1 MSAAPALV
9 LEHQTGPR
17 RSSPRH
23 PINVPVDAI
32 ILRSGIPDSLPGRCT
47 DLSETG
53 VGAVF
58 AGELIA
64 GQTVA
69 IELRLPNV
77 AVPVRAR
84 ALVRYHHLLRC
95 GLQFVGLTADQKQ
108 MIRYW
113 SYQVAAQP
121 VVSDGAKEQT
131 PTAENSPSAAAEPD
145 RERPQRRIRIRRRK
159 LYFVLAVI
167 LSLAALG
174 WWQWQRAW
182 RELEAPGAAPG
193 EPQSGAPVRL
203 SPEIME
209 ARTVYKVNPVY
220 PETARLAGT
229 QGLVVL
235 DALIGTDGTVKH
247 LRPVAGPD
255 ALAQSAQDAV
265 QSWRFEPYSPD
276 GEAVEVETTIA
287 IEFRLN

>member
-1 MSAAPALV
+1 
-9 LEHQTGPR
+9 
-17 RSSPRH
+17 
-23 PINVPVDAI
+23 
-32 ILRSGIPDSLPGRCT
+32 
-47 DLSETG
+47 
-53 VGAVF
+53 
-58 AGELIA
+58 
-64 GQTVA
+64 
-69 IELRLPNV
+69 
-77 AVPVRAR
+77 
-84 ALVRYHHLLRC
+84 
-95 GLQFVGLTADQKQ
+95 

-121 VVSDGAKEQT
+121 VVSDDAKDET
-131 PTAENSPSAAAEPD
+131 PKAENSPIAPTEPE
-145 RERPQRRIRIRRRK
+145 RERPQRRIRILRRK
-159 LYFVLAVI
+159 LYFVLAVT

-182 RELEAPGAAPG
+182 RELEAPAAG
-193 EPQSGAPVRL
+193 EEAQSGAPVRL

-220 PETARLAGT
+220 PETARAAGT

-235 DALIGTDGTVKH
+235 DALIGADGTVKH

-255 ALAQSAQDAV
+255 VLAQSAQDAV

-276 GEAVEVETTIA
+276 GKAVEVATTIA